1 MQLLF
6 VLFKSLAAI
15 GFISGQLEDKPSV
28 IAECHNLM
36 DVQQG
41 NLRPFVECLSRSTK
55 LMTLTASAE
64 GILQMLEQKL
74 DKSKTIQSP
83 YVHID
88 DVLKIEGSSILDL
101 DCQGRQH
108 VMYAL
113 RRKLAQFQLL
123 HQVDSKLFATPQD
136 VSPTAVLPPKEESI
150 KSISVTSAN
159 PKEIPEL
166 SCLIGRAI
174 RRHKAAGEAIKKPN
188 E

>member
-15 GFISGQLEDKPSV
+15 GFINGQLEDKPSV

-41 NLRPFVECLSRSTK
+41 NLRPFVECLSRSTN
-55 LMTLTASAE
+55 LLTLTASAE
-64 GILQMLEQKL
+64 GILQLLVHKL
-74 DKSKTIQSP
+74 DKSKTEQSP

-88 DVLKIEGSSILDL
+88 DVLKIEGSSILAL

-108 VMYAL
+108 VMYAI
-113 RRKLAQFQLL
+113 RRKLAQLQLL
-123 HQVDSKLFATPQD
+123 HQVESKVFATPQD
-136 VSPTAVLPPKEESI
+136 VSITAILPPEESI
-150 KSISVTSAN
+150 KSISATSAN

-166 SCLIGRAI
+166 SCLIARAI
-174 RRHKAAGEAIKKPN
+174 RRHKAAGEAINKSN